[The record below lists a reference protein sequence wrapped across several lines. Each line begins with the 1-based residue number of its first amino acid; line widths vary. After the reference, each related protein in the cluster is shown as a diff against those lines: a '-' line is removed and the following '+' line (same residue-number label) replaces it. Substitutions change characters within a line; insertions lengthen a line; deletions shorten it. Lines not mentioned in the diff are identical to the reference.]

1 MVAVPI
7 RSSYLVANDTTQGT
21 EKNQLEAYL
30 ENNMLHF
37 EQMRHLKKSLMT
49 FSELARTVIKSQYER
64 SHILNLS
71 PLFQRMT
78 SPVSSLK
85 SSLAQ
90 KKMLPQ

>member
-1 MVAVPI
+1 
-7 RSSYLVANDTTQGT
+7 
-21 EKNQLEAYL
+21 
-30 ENNMLHF
+30 
-37 EQMRHLKKSLMT
+37 MT
-49 FSELARTVIKSQYER
+49 LSELVRTVIKSQYER

-78 SPVSSLK
+78 SPVTSLK